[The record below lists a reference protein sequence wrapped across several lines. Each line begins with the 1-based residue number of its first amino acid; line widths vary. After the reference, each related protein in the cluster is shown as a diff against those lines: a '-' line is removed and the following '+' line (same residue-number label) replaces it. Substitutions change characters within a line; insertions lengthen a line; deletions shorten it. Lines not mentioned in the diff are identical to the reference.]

1 MRFLKMIFTWWEGAT
16 IGTALY
22 SARKGRHVATDDSG
36 NRYYESKKGPRRRW
50 VIYPGGND
58 ASNVPAEWHGW
69 LHQTVEDVPD
79 QSLPPARA
87 WESPYTKNLT
97 GTDEAYRPAGDL
109 EQGGKRA
116 GASGDYEA
124 WSPS

>member
-1 MRFLKMIFTWWEGAT
+1 MIFTWWEGAT

-36 NRYYESKKGPRRRW
+36 NRYYESKKAPRRRW
-50 VIYPGGND
+50 VIYAGGND
-58 ASNVPAEWHGW
+58 ASKVPAEWHGW

-79 QSLPPARA
+79 QSLPPARE
-87 WESPYTKNLT
+87 WEAPYTQNLT
-97 GTDEAYRPAGDL
+97 GTDEASRPAGDL
-109 EQGGKRA
+109 EKGRNRA
-116 GASGDYEA
+116 SASGDYEA